1 MMRKYDINVNGSLFD
16 WDLDKG
22 SITFENDEVVL
33 FWVNTAFKTLIDSIE
48 EIAGEKE
55 ARLVLETAGY
65 RTGLIVSD
73 FYLKSIGK
81 PEEILEKL
89 PNTYV
94 TAGWGLTEILSYSI
108 EKKTAVVQ
116 FCNGW
121 EYKVNVAQ
129 GKEEEGT
136 FMPGHWAGVLT
147 GIFGS
152 KVWYRVAKSQIGGDN
167 CSVYEFF
174 ASDISPSLNVNALM
188 KEQTLAAKE
197 ELERITQQRTEVLSE
212 IIKEISSPIIPV
224 LDSIL
229 VVPLVG
235 RYNEIRAEE
244 LLNKTLLNLP
254 RYKAEFLIID
264 LTSLSRVD
272 DYTLSFIQKF
282 VSAASLLGTT
292 CLLVGISSELSI
304 KVTQSGYRMNHI
316 PCFSILQQ
324 GVNYALDQLGM
335 EIIKKM

>member
-1 MMRKYDINVNGSLFD
+1 MQKFDIDVNGSLFD
-16 WDLDKG
+16 WDLEKG

-48 EIAGEKE
+48 QIAGEKE

-65 RTGLIVSD
+65 RTGLIVGD
-73 FYLKSIGK
+73 FYLDSIGK
-81 PEEILEKL
+81 PDEILDKL

-94 TAGWGLTEILSYSI
+94 TAGWGITEILSYSI
-108 EKKTAVVQ
+108 DERKAVVQ

-121 EYKVNVAQ
+121 EYKVNIAQ
-129 GKEEEGT
+129 GKEIEGT

-152 KVWYRVAKSQIGGDN
+152 KVWYRVLKSQIQGDD

-174 ASDISPSLNVNALM
+174 ASDISPSLNVSALIE
-188 KEQTLAAKE
+188 EQTIAAQE
-197 ELERITQQRTEVLSE
+197 ELERVTKQRTEILSE

-224 LDSIL
+224 LESIL

-235 RYNEIRAEE
+235 RYDEIRAEE

-282 VSAASLLGTT
+282 VGAASLLGTT

-304 KVTQSGYRMNHI
+304 RVTQSGYRMNHI
-316 PCFSILQQ
+316 PCFSLLQQ
-324 GVNYALDQLGM
+324 GVNHALEQLGM
-335 EIIKKM
+335 EIVKKV

>member
-1 MMRKYDINVNGSLFD
+1 MQKFDIDVNGSLFD
-16 WDLDKG
+16 WDLEKG

-73 FYLKSIGK
+73 FYLDSIGK
-81 PEEILEKL
+81 PDEILDKL

-94 TAGWGLTEILSYSI
+94 TAGWGITEILSYSI
-108 EKKTAVVQ
+108 DERKAVVQ

-121 EYKVNVAQ
+121 EYKVNIAQ
-129 GKEEEGT
+129 GKEIEGT

-152 KVWYRVAKSQIGGDN
+152 KMWYRVLKSQIQGDD

-174 ASDISPSLNVNALM
+174 ASDISPSLNVSALIE
-188 KEQTLAAKE
+188 EQTIAAQE
-197 ELERITQQRTEVLSE
+197 ELERVTKQRTEILSE

-224 LDSIL
+224 LESIL

-235 RYNEIRAEE
+235 RYDEIRAEE

-282 VSAASLLGTT
+282 VGAASLLGTN

-304 KVTQSGYRMNHI
+304 RVTQSGYRMNHI
-316 PCFSILQQ
+316 PCFSLLQQ
-324 GVNYALDQLGM
+324 GVNHALEQLGM
-335 EIIKKM
+335 EIVKKV

>member
-1 MMRKYDINVNGSLFD
+1 MSRYDIDVNGSLFE
-16 WDLDKG
+16 WDLENG
-22 SITFENDEVVL
+22 SFTFENDEVVS

-81 PEEILEKL
+81 PEKILDKL

-94 TAGWGLTEILSYSI
+94 TAGWGITEIVSYSI
-108 EKKTAVVQ
+108 EDQTAVVQ

-129 GKEEEGT
+129 GKDAEGT

-152 KVWYRVAKSQIGGDN
+152 NVWYRVVKSQISGDD
-167 CSVYEFF
+167 CSVYEFYP
-174 ASDISPSLNVNALM
+174 SDISPSLNVKALLE
-188 KEQTLAAKE
+188 EQTAAAQK
-197 ELERITQQRTEVLSE
+197 ELERITNQRTEVLSE

-254 RYKAEFLIID
+254 RYNADFLIID
-264 LTSLSRVD
+264 LTSLSWVD
-272 DYTLSFIQKF
+272 DYTLTFIQKF
-282 VSAASLLGTT
+282 VGASSLLGTT
-292 CLLVGISSELSI
+292 CLLVGISTELSM
-304 KVTQSGYRMNHI
+304 KVTQSGFRMNHI
-316 PCFSILQQ
+316 PCFSLLQQ
-324 GVNYALDQLGM
+324 GMNYALDQLGL
-335 EIIKKM
+335 EIARKV

>member
-1 MMRKYDINVNGSLFD
+1 MNI
-16 WDLDKG
+16 
-22 SITFENDEVVL
+22 
-33 FWVNTAFKTLIDSIE
+33 
-48 EIAGEKE
+48 
-55 ARLVLETAGY
+55 
-65 RTGLIVSD
+65 
-73 FYLKSIGK
+73 
-81 PEEILEKL
+81 
-89 PNTYV
+89 
-94 TAGWGLTEILSYSI
+94 
-108 EKKTAVVQ
+108 
-116 FCNGW
+116 
-121 EYKVNVAQ
+121 AQ

-152 KVWYRVAKSQIGGDN
+152 KVWYRVVKSQISGDD

-188 KEQTLAAKE
+188 EEQTIAAQE
-197 ELERITQQRTEVLSE
+197 ELDRITKQRTEVLSE

-264 LTSLSRVD
+264 LTSLSKVD

-282 VSAASLLGTT
+282 VSAASLLGTK

-304 KVTQSGYRMNHI
+304 KVTQRGYRMNHI

-324 GVNYALDQLGM
+324 GINYALDQLGM
-335 EIIKKM
+335 EIIKKV